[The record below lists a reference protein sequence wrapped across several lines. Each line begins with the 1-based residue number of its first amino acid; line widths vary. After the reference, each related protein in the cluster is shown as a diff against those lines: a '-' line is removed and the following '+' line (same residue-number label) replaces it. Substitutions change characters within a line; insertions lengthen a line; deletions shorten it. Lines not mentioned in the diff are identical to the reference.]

1 MNFRSRIFSFSR
13 LSRFWIFNNTY
24 EVTTNEKVERPSE
37 TTIENAEINFP
48 KFTNVNVNVNVS
60 GEREKNNG

>member
-1 MNFRSRIFSFSR
+1 M
-13 LSRFWIFNNTY
+13 
-24 EVTTNEKVERPSE
+24 KKPSE
-37 TTIENAEINFP
+37 ATIENAEINFP

>member
-1 MNFRSRIFSFSR
+1 M
-13 LSRFWIFNNTY
+13 
-24 EVTTNEKVERPSE
+24 TTNEKVERPSE

-60 GEREKNNG
+60 GKREKNNG